1 MKTHTKNKGLNS
13 EIQRFQNYT
22 ISKNQSKRTRGLDT
36 CSPLCLRAAVP
47 KKPLSILSTEKHQ
60 REIRVTHTLYHN

>member
-1 MKTHTKNKGLNS
+1 MKTHTENRGLNS

-22 ISKNQSKRTRGLDT
+22 IFRNQSKRARGLDT
-36 CSPLCLRAAVP
+36 CSPLYLRAAVP

-60 REIRVTHTLYHN
+60 REIRVTHVLYHS